1 VLAGAH
7 ARGEDLD
14 VEQWTSPEGVVEP
27 DDANRGLYDAGFAH
41 QMELLEAARPLWHS
55 RNALATRGDDTQGDT
70 K

>member
-1 VLAGAH
+1 MYKRQVLAGAH

-41 QMELLEAARPLWHS
+41 QMELLEAAKPLWH
-55 RNALATRGDDTQGDT
+55 TRAAMANQGGE